1 MKKLKLRGI
10 VAVTALTI
18 ILTGCQIKEETQIN
32 NTPNNSSIDQV
43 EVITP
48 EQNEYIEEPTYQED
62 YGFVEQESIEETIP
76 SAQNFT
82 FFEDAKQEIISYIES
97 EEFDQLKEKGKYYIT
112 TAIDFIFFDQ
122 PINGF
127 YFDQMTEELKKD
139 ILRDVKSLDEA
150 IMAYYPD
157 YKENISGKYQ
167 IATEFLSEQYL
178 NVMESIKEYLGEENY
193 NAVGEIKDQ
202 IKEDIGTKAE
212 EGLEYIKDL
221 YSNWKNK

>member
-82 FFEDAKQEIISYIES
+82 FF
-97 EEFDQLKEKGKYYIT
+97 
-112 TAIDFIFFDQ
+112 
-122 PINGF
+122 
-127 YFDQMTEELKKD
+127 
-139 ILRDVKSLDEA
+139 
-150 IMAYYPD
+150 
-157 YKENISGKYQ
+157 
-167 IATEFLSEQYL
+167 
-178 NVMESIKEYLGEENY
+178 
-193 NAVGEIKDQ
+193 
-202 IKEDIGTKAE
+202 
-212 EGLEYIKDL
+212 
-221 YSNWKNK
+221 